1 MYPTRNSAPARSP
14 VILLPVDCS
23 VRNITALRDQLC
35 SAGNEGA
42 PDLTLDLQQVERFD
56 TATLQLIAAFARD
69 RAARGMRLVTRGARP
84 AWDEAA
90 DLLGL
95 TAALNGG
102 G

>member
-14 VILLPVDCS
+14 VIVLPVDCS
-23 VRNITALRDQLC
+23 VRNITALREQLC
-35 SAGNEGA
+35 SADTEGGSH
-42 PDLTLDLQQVERFD
+42 LTLDLDQVERFD

-69 RAARGMRLVTRGARP
+69 GAARGVSVLTRGARP

>member
-14 VILLPVDCS
+14 VIVLPVDCS
-23 VRNITALRDQLC
+23 VRNITALRLQLC
-35 SAGNEGA
+35 AAGDAE
-42 PDLTLDLQQVERFD
+42 PHVTLDLHQVERFD
-56 TATLQLIAAFARD
+56 TATLQLIAAFALD
-69 RAARGMRLVTRGARP
+69 RAARGMQLLIRGARP

-95 TAALNGG
+95 AAVRNGG